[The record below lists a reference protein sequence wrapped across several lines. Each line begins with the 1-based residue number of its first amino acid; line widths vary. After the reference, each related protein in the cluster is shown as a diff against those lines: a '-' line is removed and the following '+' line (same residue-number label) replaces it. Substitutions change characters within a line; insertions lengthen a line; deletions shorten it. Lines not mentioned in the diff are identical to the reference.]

1 MWGVQQVLLYVSA
14 QREVATGA
22 FWAEKGAECLV
33 VKCIDMTNKRIEKG
47 NNVVVSGK
55 KLVKSDEKGQKIVE
69 NRYLRVI
76 NMLLLK

>member
-1 MWGVQQVLLYVSA
+1 
-14 QREVATGA
+14 
-22 FWAEKGAECLV
+22 
-33 VKCIDMTNKRIEKG
+33 MTNKRIEKG